1 MAPTHAHVTELNRI
15 GAWARKAIFY
25 LALVVFLVIVLL
37 PLYYI
42 FLAAFSPGERVFTK
56 PLTYL
61 PQSFGLERFRLIFDE
76 LPIERYLLNTF
87 LVSFVSTMFSLA
99 ICFLAAYSIARLR
112 FPGANV
118 VLVGLLISSMLPWVS
133 SVIPLFKMYQT
144 LHLMNTFQGLVLLYV
159 SALLPFTTW
168 IMVSFIKQLP
178 IEIEEAARVDGASF
192 IGVLW
197 RIVLPMMLPAM
208 ATLFLINFIVNWNEF
223 FTPLIFARGE
233 GLKVITMALFDA
245 QSLGGAS
252 QYYQNWGNMSAVAI
266 LATIPIFAIT
276 LVFQRQI
283 TEGITAGAV
292 K

>member
-1 MAPTHAHVTELNRI
+1 
-15 GAWARKAIFY
+15 
-25 LALVVFLVIVLL
+25 
-37 PLYYI
+37 
-42 FLAAFSPGERVFTK
+42 
-56 PLTYL
+56 
-61 PQSFGLERFRLIFDE
+61 
-76 LPIERYLLNTF
+76 
-87 LVSFVSTMFSLA
+87 
-99 ICFLAAYSIARLR
+99 
-112 FPGANV
+112 
-118 VLVGLLISSMLPWVS
+118 
-133 SVIPLFKMYQT
+133 
-144 LHLMNTFQGLVLLYV
+144 MNTFQGLVLLYV

-192 IGVLW
+192 IGMLW

>member
-1 MAPTHAHVTELNRI
+1 MATSDTQQTVLRRSGHLVRTTSFYVVL
-15 GAWARKAIFY
+15 GA
-25 LALVVFLVIVLL
+25 FLVIILL

-42 FLAAFSPGERVFTK
+42 FLAAFSSGEQVFTK
-56 PLTYL
+56 PLSYL
-61 PQSFGLERFRLIFDE
+61 PQSLGLERYGEIFDA
-76 LPIERYLLNTF
+76 LPIGRYLVNTF
-87 LVSFVSTMFSLA
+87 LISTVSTLISLF
-99 ICFLAAYSIARLR
+99 ICFMAAYSIARLR

-118 VLVGLLISSMLPWVS
+118 VLVGLLISSMLPWVA
-133 SVIPLFKMYQT
+133 SVIPLFEMYQE

-168 IMVSFIKQLP
+168 VLVSFIKQLP
-178 IEIEEAARVDGASF
+178 VEIEEAAKVDGASF
-192 IGVLW
+192 IGLL
-197 RIVLPMMLPAM
+197 RQIVLPMIFPAM

-233 GLKVITMALFDA
+233 GLKVITMALFEA
-245 QSLGGAS
+245 QSIGGAS

-266 LATIPIFAIT
+266 LATIPVFVIT
-276 LVFQRQI
+276 LAFQRRI